1 MDTESKP
8 LRRHPARVMVGQSMQ
23 TTLAMMI
30 IQREHSNAALDKQGY
45 NGRRVMGYKLPS
57 WQRQAKWS
65 DEQCSRF
72 LESIWMGVGLGT
84 FMVNS
89 NTFNETI
96 DQILLDGQQR
106 LRAIERYFDGEVS
119 VLGQDGNAYPWT
131 ELNDGEQAHFLRISF
146 PWIESQYKVEQD
158 CVDAYNRHNFGGTQ
172 HEESE
177 RAQLLGQ
184 GLENEMSNQ
193 PHEPNGAR
201 ETHAGSVN
209 LMSQGKL

>member
-1 MDTESKP
+1 MITESKP
-8 LRRHPARVMVGQSMQ
+8 LRRHPVRVMVGQSMQ

-30 IQREHSNAALDKQGY
+30 IQREHGNAALDKQGY
-45 NGRRVMGYKLPS
+45 TGRRVMGYKLPR

-65 DEQCSRF
+65 DAQCSRF
-72 LESIWMGVGLGT
+72 VESIWMGVGLGT

-89 NTFNETI
+89 CICNDAI

-106 LRAIERYFDGEVS
+106 LRAIERYFDGEIAV
-119 VLGQDGNAYPWT
+119 VGQDGNAYLWK
-131 ELNDGEQAHFLRISF
+131 ELNEGEQAHFLRISF

-177 RAQLLGQ
+177 RAQLLGE
-184 GLENEMSNQ
+184 G
-193 PHEPNGAR
+193 
-201 ETHAGSVN
+201 
-209 LMSQGKL
+209 